1 MKYIRLRF
9 KNDIGELI
17 FDNEHFKIIALEGLG
32 TPQKVYNTVEYV
44 GYDGVFTTNGKKS
57 NRAINIKF
65 DIGGYNRTADLRHV
79 MRVLDSGGT
88 LYLQCG
94 DIRRKI
100 KVQQINVDEPEDN
113 RVISTVTAQFICDSP
128 FFNDWEENEVA
139 CYKVTGKIVY
149 TKNTCNL
156 STPTIWGELISD
168 RIIDIDSDCESE
180 PIFEI
185 RVAGT
190 TSNGGGF
197 EILRVN
203 DSYSTSDTDRK
214 NVIQSLIFDYDTQD
228 GEVITINLDGRNKL
242 GYRYAVSDKNGSI
255 LNFRSDDTSLSKFR
269 LVPGNN
275 RIVVKNNNNGSRLNV
290 LMKYNNNY
298 TEAVY

>member
-1 MKYIRLRF
+1 MRYIRLRF
-9 KNDIGELI
+9 KNDVGELI
-17 FDNEHFKIIALEGLG
+17 FDNEHLRIIALEGLG
-32 TPQKVYNTVEYV
+32 TPQKTYNAIEYV
-44 GYDGVFTTNGKKS
+44 GYDGIFTTDSKRTS
-57 NRAINIKF
+57 RTITIKF
-65 DIGGYNRTADLRHV
+65 DVGGSRAETLRRV
-79 MRVLDSGGT
+79 MRVFDSPGT

-100 KVQQINVDEPEDN
+100 GVSQINVDEPEDN
-113 RVISTVTAQFICDSP
+113 RVISTVTAQLICDSP
-128 FFNDWEENEVA
+128 FFNDREENEVA

-149 TKNTCNL
+149 TANTCNL

-214 NVIQSLIFDYDTQD
+214 NVIQSLIFYYDTQD
-228 GEVITINLDGRNKL
+228 GEVITINLDGRNKI

-298 TEAVY
+298 AEAVY